1 MTAETAPT
9 MPDTPPQLY
18 LLTPPGPDAAE
29 FLPVLERVL
38 DAAAVACVLLLPGDL
53 GDDELRREAERLRDA
68 IQGRDIA
75 FLVDGRPELAA
86 ALALDGVHT
95 CPAGPPVKACRATV
109 GKDAI
114 VGYSCRNSR
123 HAAMEAGEAGADY
136 IVFGNLVSTPEETDE
151 TLEHLRWWSEMME
164 IPSVALDRIDAG
176 NAAAFADAGADFLA
190 IGPAIW
196 EAVDPAEA
204 IRAIAGKLGLNA

>member
-1 MTAETAPT
+1 MSDE
-9 MPDTPPQLY
+9 PPQLY
-18 LLTPPGPDAAE
+18 LVTPPGPDPDS
-29 FLPVLERVL
+29 FLPVLDAVL
-38 DAAAVACVLLLPGDL
+38 DTAAVACVLLLPGDL
-53 GDDELRREAERLRDA
+53 DDAALRRVAERLRDSV
-68 IQGRDIA
+68 QGRDIA
-75 FLVDGRPELAA
+75 FLVDGRPDLAV

-109 GKDAI
+109 GRDAI

-136 IVFGNLVSTPEETDE
+136 IVFGNLASTPEETAE

-176 NAAAFADAGADFLA
+176 NAATFAETGADFLA
-190 IGPAIW
+190 IGPALW
-196 EAVDPAEA
+196 EAEDPASA
-204 IRAIAGKLGLNA
+204 FRAIAERLGLRT